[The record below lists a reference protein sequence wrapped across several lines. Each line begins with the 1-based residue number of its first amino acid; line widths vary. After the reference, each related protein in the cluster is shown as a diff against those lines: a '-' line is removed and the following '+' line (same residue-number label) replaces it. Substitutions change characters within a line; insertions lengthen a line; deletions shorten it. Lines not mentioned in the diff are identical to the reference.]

1 MRRSATAAA
10 LTGIFWCIVWV
21 SILWWLVPEQSR
33 LLRLQGFIGVM
44 ALLISIGVI
53 VQIEIDRRMFVR
65 LIASQNSARSA

>member
-10 LTGIFWCIVWV
+10 LTGIFWSIVWV
-21 SILWWLVPEQSR
+21 SVRWWLVPQQSP
-33 LLRLQGFIGVM
+33 LLRFQGFIGVI

-65 LIASQNSARSA
+65 LITGENPAPSA